1 MELAYIMVLKTMA
14 RRRLWVRLPPCPL
27 QITKIKGVK
36 YMKYFSEVTKKIY
49 DTEKELEEAEKAVE
63 NEKLIYEA
71 DVKKLNEA
79 YEALKAAEKAYDAA
93 TKEFNEKHRKI
104 VKKKININPNKEY
117 TFEDILDIIFG
128 E

>member
-1 MELAYIMVLKTMA
+1 
-14 RRRLWVRLPPCPL
+14 
-27 QITKIKGVK
+27 
-36 YMKYFSEVTKKIY
+36 MKYFSEVTKKIY

-93 TKEFNEKHRKI
+93 TKEFNEKH
-104 VKKKININPNKEY
+104 KKKVNINPIREY
-117 TFEDILDIIFG
+117 TFKDILDIIFG

>member
-1 MELAYIMVLKTMA
+1 
-14 RRRLWVRLPPCPL
+14 
-27 QITKIKGVK
+27 
-36 YMKYFSEVTKKIY
+36 MKYFSEVTKKIY

-79 YEALKAAEKAYDAA
+79 YEALKAAEKAYDDA

-104 VKKKININPNKEY
+104 VKKKININRNKEY

>member
-1 MELAYIMVLKTMA
+1 
-14 RRRLWVRLPPCPL
+14 
-27 QITKIKGVK
+27 
-36 YMKYFSEVTKKIY
+36 MKYFSEVTKKIY
-49 DTEKELEEAEKAVE
+49 DTENELEEAEKAVE

-79 YEALKAAEKAYDAA
+79 YETMKAAEKAYDAA

-104 VKKKININPNKEY
+104 VKKKININPNKDY

>member
-1 MELAYIMVLKTMA
+1 
-14 RRRLWVRLPPCPL
+14 
-27 QITKIKGVK
+27 
-36 YMKYFSEVTKKIY
+36 MKYFSEVTKKIY

-93 TKEFNEKHRKI
+93 TKEFNEKH
-104 VKKKININPNKEY
+104 KKKVNIDPNREY
-117 TFEDILDIIFG
+117 TFKDILDIIFG

>member
-1 MELAYIMVLKTMA
+1 
-14 RRRLWVRLPPCPL
+14 
-27 QITKIKGVK
+27 
-36 YMKYFSEVTKKIY
+36 MKYFSEVTKKIY

-79 YEALKAAEKAYDAA
+79 YEDLKAAEKAYDAA

-104 VKKKININPNKEY
+104 VKKKIDINPNKEY

>member
-1 MELAYIMVLKTMA
+1 
-14 RRRLWVRLPPCPL
+14 
-27 QITKIKGVK
+27 
-36 YMKYFSEVTKKIY
+36 MKYFSEVTKKIY
-49 DTEKELEEAEKAVE
+49 DTENELEEAEKAVE

-79 YEALKAAEKAYDAA
+79 YEAMKAAEKAYDDV

>member
-1 MELAYIMVLKTMA
+1 
-14 RRRLWVRLPPCPL
+14 
-27 QITKIKGVK
+27 
-36 YMKYFSEVTKKIY
+36 MKYFSEVTKKIY

-79 YEALKAAEKAYDAA
+79 YEALKAAKKAYDAA
-93 TKEFNEKHRKI
+93 TKEFNEKHKNK
-104 VKKKININPNKEY
+104 VNINPNREY

-128 E
+128 K

>member
-1 MELAYIMVLKTMA
+1 
-14 RRRLWVRLPPCPL
+14 
-27 QITKIKGVK
+27 
-36 YMKYFSEVTKKIY
+36 MKYFSEVTKKIY

-93 TKEFNEKHRKI
+93 TKEFNGKH
-104 VKKKININPNKEY
+104 KKKININPNKDY

-128 E
+128 K

>member
-1 MELAYIMVLKTMA
+1 
-14 RRRLWVRLPPCPL
+14 
-27 QITKIKGVK
+27 
-36 YMKYFSEVTKKIY
+36 MKYFSEVTKKIY
-49 DTEKELEEAEKAVE
+49 DTENELEEAEKAVE

-79 YEALKAAEKAYDAA
+79 YETLKAAEKAYDDA

>member
-1 MELAYIMVLKTMA
+1 
-14 RRRLWVRLPPCPL
+14 
-27 QITKIKGVK
+27 
-36 YMKYFSEVTKKIY
+36 MKYFSEVTKKIY

-104 VKKKININPNKEY
+104 AKKKVHINPNKEY